1 MDISSVAEWL
11 HKQCSLLSYV
21 LRKWKSRDLHHLA
34 WVGSDEAGLLTLT
47 LSHADVN
54 YENASS
60 IFAKRAESESGSATN
75 KLIQG

>member
-1 MDISSVAEWL
+1 M
-11 HKQCSLLSYV
+11 
-21 LRKWKSRDLHHLA
+21 A